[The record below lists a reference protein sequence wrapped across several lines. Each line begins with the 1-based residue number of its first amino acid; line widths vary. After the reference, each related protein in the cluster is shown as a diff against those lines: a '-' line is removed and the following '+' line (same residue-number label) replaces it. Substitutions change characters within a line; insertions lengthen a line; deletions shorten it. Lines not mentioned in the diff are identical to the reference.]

1 MDHVGAVDREGWEK
15 KLTSDAAPDARSA
28 PTVSPFELLAV
39 VWRRKLIV
47 GLVVVLAVA
56 ASVVLSNQ
64 ATKKYSSSAQL
75 LFRDPGFVG
84 ALFKSSNLFQGSADP
99 KRDLQTEIDVV
110 HSTNVASQAKQILKT
125 KESTNDLLDSVT
137 VDPSNDSDVV
147 TVKATRT
154 DPRNA
159 AEVANAFATGYVTY
173 RRNTDRAAVADAEKQ
188 LSDSL
193 ATATPEEKP
202 SLQDSLQQLRQL
214 QALQTGNA
222 EVIAHAQPNFNAVS
236 PTTKKNAILA
246 GLLGLLLGA
255 GLALLV
261 EFLDKRLKSVEDFE
275 RAYRGYPVIA
285 AVPRTAV
292 SDPLA
297 TELSGP
303 AGEAY
308 RMLREGLRFLDPNGL
323 ARCFVVASAEES
335 EGKSTVAV
343 HLAKSLS
350 AVGQRV
356 ILIEAD
362 MRRPTA
368 AAALGVD
375 PDTAGLS
382 NLLVSDNFLD
392 EYLVDVFGDGT
403 LKVLPSGT
411 VPPSPADLLRAGRMP
426 DVVSAA
432 REAADVVIIDPPP
445 LLPVSDTRV
454 VLQLDEIDGVI
465 VVGRVG
471 ITRRDRAREAQR
483 VLDAAGRR
491 VFGLVITGAPVA
503 GRSSYYDELPGAP
516 DRSRKQRRRAA
527 ATDAPTNGRG
537 GRGQGT
543 RI

>member
-1 MDHVGAVDREGWEK
+1 MDPVGAVDREGWERT
-15 KLTSDAAPDARSA
+15 LTSDAAPDARSV

-47 GLVVVLAVA
+47 GLVLILAVGA
-56 ASVVLSNQ
+56 AVVLSKQ
-64 ATKKYSSSAQL
+64 ATKQYSSSAQL

-84 ALFKSSNLFQGSADP
+84 ALFKSSNLFQGGADP

-110 HSTNVASQAKQILKT
+110 HSTNVAVEAKHILH
-125 KESTNDLLDSVT
+125 TNATTSDLLGSVNIQ
-137 VDPSNDSDVV
+137 PSTDSDVV
-147 TVKATRT
+147 TVKATDTSPTR
-154 DPRNA
+154 A
-159 AEVANAFATGYVTY
+159 AAIANAFATGYVTY

-193 ATATPEEKP
+193 ATATPAEKP
-202 SLQDSLQQLRQL
+202 ALQDSLQQLRQL

-222 EVIAHAQPNFNAVS
+222 EVIAQAQPNGKPVS
-236 PTTKKNAILA
+236 PTPQKNAILA

-426 DVVSAA
+426 DVVSSA

-483 VLDAAGRR
+483 VLDQSGRR
-491 VFGLVITGAPVA
+491 VFGLVITGAA
-503 GRSSYYDELPGAP
+503 AFGHSSYYDQLPGAP
-516 DRSRKQRRRAA
+516 DRSRKRRRAQE
-527 ATDAPTNGRG
+527 APTNGRG
-537 GRGQGT
+537 GRGQRT